1 MNGPDL
7 VAAEKFAKLLFN
19 DEQIAVLL
27 EMSIQEF
34 RVEMSS
40 GESPLKLAVL
50 RGRLTTEAEVRAA
63 IINAA
68 KRGSSPAQAMA
79 VQYLNRIQS

>member
-1 MNGPDL
+1 MSAPDL
-7 VAAEKFAKLLFN
+7 VAAEKFAKLLFT

-27 EMSIQEF
+27 EMSTQQF
-34 RVEMSS
+34 RVEMSM
-40 GESPLKLAVL
+40 GESPLKQAVM

-79 VQYLNRIQS
+79 VQYINRVQS